1 MINLFKYSSL
11 TEKMFS
17 DARKKENIIYKKH
30 TDIIKYAGFSSQ
42 NELIIVGK
50 KFYYHFNKV
59 KPENQ
64 KELESI
70 FFSKWKNELY
80 YGFAKCYAESIKQEN
95 MLSMLILLG
104 INPEKLSEKSVQE
117 TKNIGFC
124 KKGNVS
130 CEEDTGNFIYK
141 SIHIAGVFAPK
152 QKLKEKLKNE
162 FSLKQKIEFT
172 IKQKSKL
179 PKIGAYTK
187 AIVLLPFTLL
197 YDLLIIVLLYAT
209 IGLVFLILKL
219 KKLFRMD

>member
-80 YGFAKCYAESIKQEN
+80 YGFAKFYAKTIKQEN
-95 MLSMLILLG
+95 MLSVLILLG
-104 INPEKLSEKSVQE
+104 INPEKLSEKSIQE
-117 TKNIGFC
+117 AKGIGFG
-124 KKGNVS
+124 KKSNIS

-141 SIHIAGVFAPK
+141 SIYLAGVFASR
-152 QKLKEKLKNE
+152 QKFKEKLKNE
-162 FSLKQKIEFT
+162 FPLKQKFDFT
-172 IKQKSKL
+172 VEKKSKL
-179 PKIGAYTK
+179 LKIGMYVK

-209 IGLVFLILKL
+209 IGLVFLSLKI
-219 KKLFRMD
+219 KKLFKMD